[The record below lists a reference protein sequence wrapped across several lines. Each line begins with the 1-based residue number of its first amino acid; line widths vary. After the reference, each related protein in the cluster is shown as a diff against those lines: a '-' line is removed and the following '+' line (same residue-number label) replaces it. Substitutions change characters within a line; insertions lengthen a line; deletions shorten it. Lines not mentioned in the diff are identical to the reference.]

1 MSAIVGTANAL
12 FLKGFS
18 EKYFTHAVGYPF
30 EDSFFYKDFTQAVGL
45 LQTSNLPQE
54 AL

>member
-1 MSAIVGTANAL
+1 MSVIVGTANAL

-18 EKYFTHAVGYPF
+18 EKYFTHSVGYLF
-30 EDSFFYKDFTQAVGL
+30 EDSFFYKDFTQAVGF
-45 LQTSNLPQE
+45 LQTSKLPAE

>member
-1 MSAIVGTANAL
+1 MSVIVGTANAL

-18 EKYFTHAVGYPF
+18 EKYFTHAVGYTLG
-30 EDSFFYKDFTQAVGL
+30 DSIFYKDFTHVVGF
-45 LQTSNLPQE
+45 LQTSKLPQE